1 MGVPYRDSGHSIL
14 IVMRS
19 SAIQPGSVAT
29 ATVSGTR
36 KLVTI
41 VGWSADKVHVVVRV
55 QLTGNQ
61 LYRTP
66 RQLTLVVR

>member
-1 MGVPYRDSGHSIL
+1 M
-14 IVMRS
+14 IVMKAS
-19 SAIQPGSVAT
+19 QVQPGSVAT
-29 ATVSGTR
+29 AVVSGTR

-41 VGWSADKVHVVVRV
+41 VAWSADKVNVVVRV